1 MRRLLMLLCSVAL
14 FWGTNCPAEPL
25 QPTIVV
31 TGHGKATAPPDMA
44 TIQTGV
50 ITQAATAQQALQA
63 NNQAMQQLLSVLK
76 QNQIADKDLQTS
88 QFDLSPQYKT
98 DERGRDP
105 QIVGYRAANQV
116 RVRVRN
122 LPRLGQVL
130 DALVS
135 AGSNQLNGISFEI
148 DDPTGVLNQARN
160 RAIADA
166 RSRAELYAQAAGVRV
181 GKVISISEQSVPVPG
196 PFPAR
201 AMMAE
206 AAAVPVAAGEQELSA
221 TIQMVFELQTD

>member
-1 MRRLLMLLCSVAL
+1 MRPLMIL
-14 FWGTNCPAEPL
+14 FCLAAMLMGSNCPADTQ

-31 TGHGKATAPPDMA
+31 SGQGKATAPPDMA

-50 ITQAATAQQALQA
+50 VTQAATAQQALQA
-63 NNQAMQQLLSVLK
+63 NNQAMEQLLSVLK
-76 QNQIADKDLQTS
+76 QNQIADKDVQTS
-88 QFDLSPQYKT
+88 QIDLSPQYKT

-105 QIVGYRAANQV
+105 QIVGYRASNQV

-130 DALVS
+130 DALVD
-135 AGSNQLNGISFEI
+135 AGSNQLNGISFGI

-181 GKVISISEQSVPVPG
+181 GKVISISEQSAPG
-196 PFPAR
+196 PTPYPAR

-206 AAAVPVAAGEQELSA
+206 AAVPVAAGEQELSA
-221 TIQMVFELQTD
+221 TVQMVFELQAD